1 MGLLGGENPLAFFSK
16 KTHRI
21 SRAMRAAASAARRAV
36 AACPHIVELLH
47 GLLDNLWVIGQ
58 DARLEVA
65 LIAALHVDARPREVG
80 AADIDLLAVKDQHL
94 EVHPGTQHPLPTPRS

>member
-1 MGLLGGENPLAFFSK
+1 MPNCGRGAGNRCFSIK
-16 KTHRI
+16 IIQSGRGR
-21 SRAMRAAASAARRAV
+21 SRGAARLAV

-58 DARLEVA
+58 DARLEVT
-65 LIAALHVDARPREVG
+65 LIAALHADARPREVG
-80 AADIDLLAVKDQHL
+80 AADVHLLAVKDQHL